1 MTTAIEVKNISKIY
15 KLYDKPTDRLKESLN
30 PFKKNY
36 HRDFYALNNISFNVN
51 QGDTIGIIGKNGS
64 GKSTLLKILTGV
76 LTPSVGSVQ
85 VNGKVS
91 ALLELGA
98 GFNPEYTGLENI
110 YLNGAIT
117 GYCKEEITAK
127 LDQILSFADI
137 GDFISQSVKIYSS
150 GMFAR
155 LAFAVAINVDPD
167 ILIIDETLSVGDV
180 AFQARCFKKFQEFQ
194 KLGKTILFVTHSTES
209 IVKFCNKGIVLDK
222 GIKMAEGPS
231 REMVELYK
239 KLLVNCNSCN
249 EEIVSN
255 NEDIIENS
263 ISWRHSFNIN
273 PYFLD
278 YGNKKAEIIDFG
290 IFDANNHPVHTL
302 LNDEEYEFRMKIKFN
317 ETIEE
322 PIFAYII
329 KDLKGTIIT
338 GTNNTMEH
346 IISGTFL
353 KDDYIYVTFRQRIN
367 LQSQNYMISFGCTG
381 FINEEFVVYH
391 RLYDVIIFDVISDKT
406 ISGFF
411 DPKSIISIVKS
422 QN

>member
-1 MTTAIEVKNISKIY
+1 
-15 KLYDKPTDRLKESLN
+15 
-30 PFKKNY
+30 
-36 HRDFYALNNISFNVN
+36 
-51 QGDTIGIIGKNGS
+51 
-64 GKSTLLKILTGV
+64 
-76 LTPSVGSVQ
+76 
-85 VNGKVS
+85 
-91 ALLELGA
+91 
-98 GFNPEYTGLENI
+98 
-110 YLNGAIT
+110 
-117 GYCKEEITAK
+117 
-127 LDQILSFADI
+127 
-137 GDFISQSVKIYSS
+137 
-150 GMFAR
+150 MFAR